1 MSLIKVGLK
10 YLTLT
15 TALAAPA
22 FVPTFAYAQN
32 AEAIPPAA
40 DAEYHANW
48 GLDMINA
55 LPAYLKGYTGK
66 GVVVA
71 VIDTGLDVNHPEYA
85 GRVSPFYYNFGDEQ
99 PARDVFPRKKRGSLN
114 GHGDHVAGI
123 IGAGRNG
130 FGMQGV
136 AYDSILMPLRAVE
149 VENDDEDFNPTDEA
163 IAYAVKNGAKVINGS
178 YGPDVYP
185 NRDLEQGIP
194 NPNYQILN
202 YQLMIST
209 LDDLEQTYKVLK
221 YAADEDV
228 VMVFAAGNSRQE
240 QPGAYTSMPIGN
252 GMLPLITRD
261 YINSGKIRFLGDG
274 DDDDDDLD
282 DFDLN
287 NPNTYRLIDPNDPVF
302 EDTDFSDLKGSLIV
316 VVSVGSD
323 GKLAPYSN
331 ECGDTA
337 EWCITAPGGAM
348 TRENISGGIYSTWP
362 QGDENDGYR
371 YIHGTSMAAPHVAG
385 AAAVVRSAFPYM
397 NARQTIETILTTT
410 TKTGFEDQDKFGQG
424 LLNLG
429 AAIDGPMAFRYAG
442 VFDVD
447 TQGYSSIW
455 SNSISGIGDLTKR
468 GDGILVLSGQ
478 NTYQGPTN
486 IVGGGLEVQRSITSD
501 SHVSQAG
508 QLSGSGSV
516 GNVILAKGGKI
527 SPGSAIF
534 ADNAIG
540 TLTVNGSFFQ
550 SSGSTYIAGLSAAN
564 GTDHISING
573 AAILGSNSS
582 LELVRQG
589 AGRGTAAGRYT
600 LLTAR
605 DGVIG
610 TYDNWGGSLVTQTP
624 FIDFALDYDST
635 NVFLETSRSDVAF
648 ADIAVTHN
656 QTATATALESQGAGS
671 ILYDHMLFLNKT
683 EARQAYDQL
692 SGEAYASIQSSLIN
706 NSAYTRTAVYNQLS
720 RSFSKSSGVAE
731 TTIGY
736 LDQPNFWMHGLGEW
750 TTQSGNDNTAKT
762 RNSIGGFLTGID
774 AQVWDNW
781 RFGLL
786 AGYSY
791 SKFRIHERMSS
802 GKSDDYT
809 IGSYAGT
816 EMAHNQGTFAF
827 RSGAAYTWHN
837 INMNRGIAFAGFEDK
852 LAADYKAGTFQIF
865 GELGY
870 KHQTTE
876 QFAIEPYANL
886 AYVHLRADKFSEDG
900 RNGATLNMYKSTMD
914 TALASL
920 GFRISADLNQGV
932 IPVKARADIAWRHAF
947 GDVTP
952 TSKANF
958 TGSDAFTING
968 MAIGRNTAFISTG
981 LDFQL
986 EKNAVLGV
994 SYQGQFGSGITQ
1006 NGLNASLKIQ
1016 F

>member
-85 GRVSPFYYNFGDEQ
+85 GRVSPFYYNFGNEQ
-99 PARDVFPRKKRGSLN
+99 PVRDVFPGIENGALR

-136 AYDSILMPLRAVE
+136 AYDSILMPILAVAVGGRNE
-149 VENDDEDFNPTDEA
+149 FLWPTDEA
-163 IAYAVKNGAKVINGS
+163 ILHAVEHGAKVINGS
-178 YGPDVYP
+178 YGPDTFP
-185 NRDLEQGIP
+185 KKKLENGST
-194 NPNYQILN
+194 NPNYKILD
-202 YQLMIST
+202 YQLIDETPSDMKV
-209 LDDLEQTYKVLK
+209 TYEILK
-221 YAADEDV
+221 HAADEDV
-228 VMVFAAGNSRQE
+228 VMVFSAGNSRLE
-240 QPGAYTSMPIGN
+240 QPGAYTSIPIGN
-252 GMLPLITRD
+252 GMFPLITRD
-261 YINSGKIRFLGDG
+261 FINSGKIKF
-274 DDDDDDLD
+274 LD
-282 DFDLN
+282 DEVETVDKQ
-287 NPNTYRLIDPNDPVF
+287 NPETYQFLDPSDPVF
-302 EDTDFSDLKGSLIV
+302 DDMDFSDLKGSLIV
-316 VVSVGSD
+316 VVSVGRD

-331 ECGDTA
+331 ECGETA
-337 EWCITAPGGAM
+337 EWCIAAPGGAM

-362 QGDENDGYR
+362 QDDESNGYR
-371 YIHGTSMAAPHVAG
+371 YLHGTSMAAPHVAG

-468 GDGILVLSGQ
+468 GDGILVLNGQ

-486 IVGGGLEVQRSITSD
+486 IVGGGLEVQGSITSN
-501 SHVSQAG
+501 SHVSQTG

-516 GNVILAKGGKI
+516 GDVILAKGGKI

-540 TLTVNGSFFQ
+540 TLTVNGSFIQ
-550 SSGSTYIAGLSAAN
+550 SSGSTYIAGLAAAN

-573 AAILGSNSS
+573 VAIFGSNSS

-656 QTATATALESQGAGS
+656 QTATATALESQGEGS

-720 RSFSKSSGVAE
+720 RSFSKSSGVGE

-837 INMNRGIAFAGFEDK
+837 IDMNRGIAFAGFEDK
-852 LAADYKAGTFQIF
+852 LAADYKAGTFQVF
-865 GELGY
+865 GELAY

-900 RNGATLNMYKSTMD
+900 RNGAALNIYKSTMD

-920 GFRISADLNQGV
+920 GFRISADLNQEV
-932 IPVKARADIAWRHAF
+932 IPIKARADIAWRHAF
-947 GDVTP
+947 GDVTS

-968 MAIGRNTAFISTG
+968 MAIGRNTALISTG

-994 SYQGQFGSGITQ
+994 TYQGQFGSGITQ

>member
-22 FVPTFAYAQN
+22 FIPTFAYAQSN
-32 AEAIPPAA
+32 KSIPAAA

-55 LPAYLKGYTGK
+55 LPAYLKGFTGK
-66 GVVVA
+66 GVTVA
-71 VIDTGLDVNHPEYA
+71 VIDTGFDINHPEFN
-85 GRVSPFYYNFGDEQ
+85 GRISPFFYNFGNDQ
-99 PARDVFPRKKRGSLN
+99 APDNLFPAHLKNGLLN
-114 GHGDHVAGI
+114 GHGVHVAGT

-136 AYDSILMPLRAVE
+136 AYDAMIMPLRGVE
-149 VENDDEDFNPTDEA
+149 VDSTQDDVLAENEA
-163 IAYAVKNGAKVINGS
+163 IVHAADNGAQVLNGS
-178 YGPDVYP
+178 YGPGAFPVPKIDG
-185 NRDLEQGIP
+185 QP
-194 NPNYQILN
+194 NPNYQVLD
-202 YQLMIST
+202 YQLVDSNPYFF
-209 LDDLEQTYKVLK
+209 EQTYEALK
-221 YAADEDV
+221 YAAAKDV
-228 VMVFAAGNSRQE
+228 VMVFAAGNSRMV
-240 QPGAYTSMPIGN
+240 QPGYYTSIPGGN
-252 GMLPLITRD
+252 GMFPLVTPEFIR
-261 YINSGKIRFLGDG
+261 SGKIRFIDHENP
-274 DDDDDDLD
+274 DLV
-282 DFDLN
+282 LN
-287 NPNTYRLIDPNDPVF
+287 NPSTYTFLDPADSDF
-302 EDTDFSDLKGSLIV
+302 DDMDFSDLKGTLIA
-316 VVSVGSD
+316 VVSVGPD
-323 GKLAPYSN
+323 GQMAPYSN
-331 ECGDTA
+331 ECGETA
-337 EWCITAPGGAM
+337 EWCLAAPGGHM
-348 TRENISGGIYSTWP
+348 TIEGDPNGIYSTWP
-362 QGDENDGYR
+362 EGDSKNGYSEYR
-371 YIHGTSMAAPHVAG
+371 YSQGTSMASPHVAG
-385 AAAVVRSAFPYM
+385 AAAVVRSAFPYL
-397 NARQTIETILTTT
+397 NARQTIETILTTA
-410 TKTGFEDQDKFGQG
+410 TKEGFEDETKFGQG

-429 AAIDGPMAFRYAG
+429 AAIGGPMAFRYAG

-468 GDGILVLSGQ
+468 GDGILILSGQ

-486 IVGGGLEVQRSITSD
+486 IVGGGLELQGSITSD
-501 SHVSQAG
+501 SHVSQTG

-516 GNVILAKGGKI
+516 GDVILAKGGKI

-534 ADNAIG
+534 ADNAVG
-540 TLTVNGSFFQ
+540 TLTVNGSFIQ
-550 SSGSTYIAGLSAAN
+550 TSGSTYIAGLAAAN
-564 GTDHISING
+564 GTDLISING

-624 FIDFALDYDST
+624 FINFALDYDST

-656 QTATATALESQGAGS
+656 QTATATALESQGEGS

-720 RSFSKSSGVAE
+720 RSFSKSSGIGE

-852 LAADYKAGTFQIF
+852 LAADYKAGTFQVF

-968 MAIGRNTAFISTG
+968 MAIGRNTALISTG

-994 SYQGQFGSGITQ
+994 TYQGQFGSGITQ